1 MPVSIFQ
8 QRKLARLAF
17 AAALV
22 TAAGLGS
29 MPIKACAQDVGV
41 DRNNK
46 AATSEEVED
55 TVDTKFMKNFL
66 SNIGLGPD
74 SSPGIDYH
82 ERSPLVVPPT
92 RDLPPPESKSA
103 AMDPAWPKDPDMTR
117 QKKTT
122 RRIQKVNDQVENEL
136 RPLTAAE
143 MAPVSQRKRTTDADG
158 PTVQRSSDNSQARA
172 DVLMPSELGH
182 GGFTFG
188 SLFGGRNGKEIKF
201 EKEPERSALTDPP
214 VGLRTPSPRY
224 SYGTKGK
231 LEKNTTVGEDRGTI
245 DGSAQ

>member
-8 QRKLARLAF
+8 QRKLMSLAF

-29 MPIKACAQDVGV
+29 MSRKAYAQEVGA

-46 AATSEEVED
+46 AADSEEVED
-55 TVDTKFMKNFL
+55 TVDTKFMKSFL

-117 QKKTT
+117 QKKTK
-122 RRIQKVNDQVENEL
+122 RSIQKVNDQVENEL

-143 MAPVSQRKRTTDADG
+143 MAPVSKAKRTADADG
-158 PTVQRSSDNSQARA
+158 PTLPRPRDNTEARG
-172 DVLMPSELGH
+172 DVLKPSELGH
-182 GGFTFG
+182 EGFTFG
-188 SLFGGRNGKEIKF
+188 SLFGGRDGKEIKF

-231 LEKNTTVGEDRGTI
+231 LEKNTTIGEDRGTV
-245 DGSAQ
+245 DGNVQ